1 MSIAAPSSAQ
11 TSLWMGLARRAS
23 RGAPHLL
30 GSQCGVLLCA
40 WWSCA
45 LATFGGGLAIVS
57 GLVLAATMGAAV
69 GLGWRRVEASSWWTS
84 PGWVWIGLAV
94 WTAVLPLLAP
104 LPLLAM
110 SGLPWEWLSSSSMEF
125 LIGVA
130 SGGLLLAVPHA
141 ILAAAVAG
149 GAASPTS
156 RQHEPDS
163 LSRKEHR
170 TPPPRTLRE
179 QARRFLQRLGGAAA
193 ATWRQFRT
201 SPAVRPSLSG
211 VALGLWVTAVW
222 LGPGLG
228 LTSVSLSAT
237 TVVLAWGVLTLLQR
251 HQQAEVSASHP
262 WSQVRP
268 AGRRSQPASHFLGID
283 ALLPLAVG
291 GLLAVAGRITS
302 QLWLAGT
309 YCEFAALSGLLLGVA
324 LGRRWSARG
333 EAHPAQLPWRAALGG
348 LLVVI
353 AAGVLVGG
361 NALWIDLSLWVNAH
375 ISSGWLVLALRACGC
390 ALATC
395 PAGMALGLAARRG
408 CSPGDRPWSSVL
420 MLLTAAGWIVSRWVL
435 LTPAQVLWGT
445 VVLGMGAVFGN
456 WVRAGRPRPA
466 RRWSRWAVGAAVLGG
481 ALAPLG
487 VTQVDPVRSAR
498 LLFSARVAASARS
511 SADRRLLE
519 AVDESRWVGTKF
531 GREAVWTSWRRRGGW
546 LLIRRNGLPFGETAL
561 DVGLTPESPAE
572 LMAAAL
578 PLAVHPQADHLLIVG
593 LGGTTALRTSLEFPI
608 RTVTCLEAD
617 HDLLALA
624 REHAGEVLGACLT
637 DPRATLC
644 HTSPV
649 LASASRGPRRYDVIL
664 LNERQWTGPRAWGGG
679 HVEACRRWR
688 SHLSDEG
695 LLCVRLEYVDFG
707 AGPVQDAVRTLS
719 AVFPQVLVWESVPG
733 ELLILAS
740 VSERPL
746 VEEGLLTRFSAPHLR
761 RVLARIGW
769 DWSLP
774 FSLVVVQGEG
784 LSALARSG
792 KTVTPANARFDLGL
806 PWEIAHWGAKHQE
819 LQAAF
824 RPVATTTLALLPESA
839 ARSDLEKRLA
849 DVGEQ
854 RALITRFPDH
864 YWAYRRLLKER
875 LQERPRVDLFQVGLE
890 LHPEDERR
898 KAYLKTLGAVATQE
912 APSVEE
918 VERLTSFA
926 EPYDPLVAPF
936 VHGEAARLYAR
947 CPQQSPSR
955 ELRER
960 LQAVYFGPGFDR
972 SVRDATAALTLLL
985 DEPDALPHAERR
997 WDHVN
1002 ALLEILKERW
1012 TLRSQQALPSRYE
1025 PADAAEALAVAKR
1038 AVEFLEAQASAAG
1051 VDPQWAGARGRVV
1064 DRTLIRALRTYHA
1077 EQSAK
1082 LKRLEREQA
1091 AQHSSNVV
1099 Q

>member
-1 MSIAAPSSAQ
+1 MSIAAPSSVPPSVWLA
-11 TSLWMGLARRAS
+11 LARRTS

-30 GSQCGVLLCA
+30 GCLCGALVCA

-45 LATFGGGLAIVS
+45 LATFGGGLAIMS
-57 GLVLAATMGAAV
+57 GLALAATIGAAV
-69 GLGWRRVEASSWWTS
+69 GLGWRRVEGFCWRAS
-84 PGWVWIGLAV
+84 PGGTLTGLAV
-94 WTAVLPLLAP
+94 WTALLPLLAP
-104 LPLLAM
+104 LPLGML
-110 SGLPWEWLSSSSMEF
+110 SRLSWEWLSSSSIEF

-130 SGGLLLAVPHA
+130 AGGLLLAVPHA
-141 ILAAAVAG
+141 LLAAAVAG
-149 GAASPTS
+149 RSAIPTP
-156 RQHEPDS
+156 QEKGPDS
-163 LSRKEHR
+163 LSPAEPR
-170 TPPPRTLRE
+170 TPAPRTLRE
-179 QARRFLQRLGGAAA
+179 RTQRLLPRVASAAS

-201 SPAVRPSLSG
+201 SPAMRPSLSG
-211 VALGLWVTAVW
+211 VALGVWITAVW
-222 LGPGLG
+222 LAPGFG
-228 LTSVSLSAT
+228 LTVVSLSAT
-237 TVVLAWGVLTLLQR
+237 TIVLAWGVLAFF
-251 HQQAEVSASHP
+251 QQTEQSEAPAPSP
-262 WSQVRP
+262 WSEVRP
-268 AGRRSQPASHFLGID
+268 AGLRSQPASHFLAVD

-291 GLLAVAGRITS
+291 GLLALAGRVAS

-309 YCEFAALSGLLLGVA
+309 YGEFAALSGLLLGVA
-324 LGRRWSARG
+324 LGRRWAARG
-333 EAHPAQLPWRAALGG
+333 DGPLAARASLSG
-348 LLVVI
+348 LIVVI

-361 NALWIDLSLWVNAH
+361 YPLWVDLSLGVNAYV
-375 ISSGWLVLALRACGC
+375 SSGWLVVTLRACGC
-390 ALATC
+390 ALAAC
-395 PAGMALGLAARRG
+395 PAGMALGLAACSRR
-408 CSPGDRPWSSVL
+408 PRGDRPWSSVL
-420 MLLTAAGWIVSRWVL
+420 MVLTVAGWIVSRWVL
-435 LTPAQVLWGT
+435 PTPAQGLWGI
-445 VVLGMGAVFGN
+445 VVLGMGAALGN
-456 WVRAGRPRPA
+456 WLRAGRPRPA
-466 RRWSRWAVGAAVLGG
+466 RRWARWAVGTAVLGG
-481 ALAPLG
+481 VLVPLG
-487 VTQVDPVRSAR
+487 TTQVDPVRSAR

-519 AVDESRWVGTKF
+519 AVDESRWVGTKL
-531 GREAVWTSWRRRGGW
+531 GREAVWTAWKRRGGC
-546 LLIRRNGLPFGETAL
+546 LSLRRNGLPFGEVAL

-578 PLAVHPQADHLLIVG
+578 PLALHPQAEHLLIVG

-608 RTVTCLEAD
+608 RTATCLEAD
-617 HDLLALA
+617 GDLLALV
-624 REHAGEVLGACLT
+624 REHAGESLGACLT
-637 DPRATLC
+637 DPRARLC

-649 LASASRGPRRYDVIL
+649 LAAAGRGPRRYDVIL
-664 LNERQWTGPRAWGGG
+664 LNERQWTGPRAWGSG
-679 HVEACRRWR
+679 HVEAYRRWR
-688 SHLSDEG
+688 AHLSDEG

-707 AGPVQDAVRTLS
+707 AGPVRDAVRTLS

-746 VEEGLLTRFSAPHLR
+746 VEEGLLARCSTPHMR

-774 FSLVVVQGEG
+774 LSLFVVQGEG
-784 LSALARSG
+784 VPALARSG
-792 KTVTPANARFDLGL
+792 TTVTPANARFDLGL
-806 PWEIAHWGAKHQE
+806 PGEIARWGAKNQE

-824 RPVATTTLALLPESA
+824 RPVAAAAVALLPESA
-839 ARSDLEKRLA
+839 ARSDLEQRLA

-875 LQERPRVDLFQVGLE
+875 LQARPRVDLLQVGLE

-898 KAYLKTLGAVATQE
+898 KDYLKTLGAVATQE
-912 APSVEE
+912 APAVEE
-918 VERLTSFA
+918 VDRLTSFA

-936 VHGEAARLYAR
+936 VPGEAARLYAR
-947 CPQQSPSR
+947 CPQQSPAR

-960 LQAVYFGPGFDR
+960 LRAVYFGPGFDR
-972 SVRDATAALTLLL
+972 SVRDATAALALLL
-985 DEPDALPHAERR
+985 DEPEALPDTERR

-1012 TLRSQQALPSRYE
+1012 TLRSQQSLPSRYE

-1038 AVEFLEAQASAAG
+1038 AVEFLQAQASAAG
-1051 VDPQWAGARGRVV
+1051 VDPEWAGARGRVV